1 MNKILKSLALA
12 VAVTCFGAVSP
23 SLAAPPQ
30 TGLQGQSFLYISY
43 GTPIEIEPGLW
54 VGIPDVQIPVA
65 TSFTIV
71 SARNGREVGRITTD
85 ANGLY
90 SVSLVPGK
98 YVVVPDPLNLHQF
111 FLCGGSTTPFEV
123 TVKAKQMTPAN
134 IFYFRKGPCVGV
146 IAPPQLIRPIIPFE
160 ERPH

>member
-12 VAVTCFGAVSP
+12 GAVTFFGAVFSTP
-23 SLAAPPQ
+23 AAPPQ
-30 TGLQGQSFLYISY
+30 TGLQGQAFLYISY

-54 VGIPDVQIPVA
+54 VGIPDVQMPVA

-71 SARNGREVGRITTD
+71 AAHNGREIGRITTD

-98 YVVVPDPLNLHQF
+98 YVVVPDPLNLHHLF
-111 FLCGGSTTPFEV
+111 SCESSTTPFEV
-123 TVKAKQMTPAN
+123 TVKAKQMSPAN
-134 IFYFRKGPCVGV
+134 IFYFRQGPCVGV
-146 IAPPQLIRPIIPFE
+146 IAPPQLIRPIIPF
-160 ERPH
+160 